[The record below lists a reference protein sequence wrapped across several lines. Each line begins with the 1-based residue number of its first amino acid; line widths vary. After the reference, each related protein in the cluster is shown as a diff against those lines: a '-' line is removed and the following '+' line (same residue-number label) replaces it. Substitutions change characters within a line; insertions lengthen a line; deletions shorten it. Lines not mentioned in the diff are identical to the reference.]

1 MTAVAKR
8 AIGTVFAAAKIDG
21 LRLFCSELHW
31 RKFSGFM
38 TAITKRLILA

>member
-1 MTAVAKR
+1 MTTVAKR
-8 AIGTVFAAAKIDG
+8 AIGTVFASAKING
-21 LRLFCSELHW
+21 LRPFGGELHG